1 MFNDDDLCPCA
12 SGLIVRDCTCKSR
25 RFVPLVVSTQTPG
38 APTGRVV
45 QRCYASP
52 LRDCAPPISAE
63 HPVSES
69 ALLEVTSGRTLRV
82 FGERFRAQGP
92 EGKVIGLASATKRV
106 LCKRHNSALSSLDT
120 VGAAF
125 TRAHVELTIHLDDGK
140 QGDYHRLFNGYDVE
154 RWMLKIL
161 CAQHHEERI
170 PGSDDPKLW
179 AVPETWLKIL
189 FQGAPFLPG
198 AGLYSP
204 KHRKPELRA
213 LPGIGTARTYVTS
226 RPLVNGLPIV
236 GRAVKRPAGIQV
248 SILGMA
254 WELLMERPP
263 NSAEY
268 VYRPRL
274 MRFPDSATTRIAHLH
289 LGWAEHPPTFA
300 GKVAHREENGFS
312 DAMAAQV
319 LRIRQSR
326 GKR

>member
-1 MFNDDDLCPCA
+1 
-12 SGLIVRDCTCKSR
+12 
-25 RFVPLVVSTQTPG
+25 
-38 APTGRVV
+38 VV
-45 QRCYASP
+45 QRCYAAP

-69 ALLEVTSGRTLRV
+69 ALLEVTSGSILRV

-125 TRAHVELTIHLDDGK
+125 ARAHAELMIHLDDGK

-161 CAQHHEERI
+161 CAQQHDARI
-170 PGSDDPKLW
+170 TGSDDLEAWIVPKS
-179 AVPETWLKIL
+179 WLEIL
-189 FQGAPFLPG
+189 FHGAPFPLG

-204 KHRKPELRA
+204 KHPVPELRA

-226 RPLVNGLPIV
+226 RPLVNGLPII
-236 GRAVKRPAGIQV
+236 GRAVKHLAGILV
-248 SILGMA
+248 SVHGIA

-263 NSAEY
+263 NPAEY
-268 VYRPRL
+268 VCRPRL
-274 MRFPDSATTRIAHLH
+274 KRWPDSVTTRIAHLH
-289 LGWAEHPPTFA
+289 LGWDEHPPTFA
-300 GKVAHREENGFS
+300 GKIAHREENGFS
-312 DAMAAQV
+312 DAMAAEV

-326 GKR
+326 AKR